1 MTSDTGSALKAE
13 LYKGA
18 YELAAQ
24 RYENLYNAVWTNF
37 SYMSVIAA
45 GIISFAADKL
55 YFPALVLVAFAP
67 LLFWYRV
74 TYKPLDRYGDNAL
87 DSLGE
92 MESRISSEFGVT
104 IDHFSKFKAYRKA
117 HPLGGQLKT
126 GH

>member
-1 MTSDTGSALKAE
+1 MALIFLLLAGYTALVLWLMRSARARGGLQMTPDTESALKAE

-55 YFPALVLVAFAP
+55 YLPALVLVAFAP

-74 TYKPLDRYGDNAL
+74 TYKP
-87 DSLGE
+87 
-92 MESRISSEFGVT
+92 
-104 IDHFSKFKAYRKA
+104 
-117 HPLGGQLKT
+117 
-126 GH
+126 